1 MKEISYSTLGETWL
15 AALQEVVRA
24 GEIVGNETRELL
36 HLAVTFETADFE
48 DDPLLLRFGSAEHVE
63 QMRKVFF
70 SDAPNHFGHSYRDRI
85 RGPAGRSDL
94 SDAVELLR
102 RAPWSKRAVVVLT
115 MPGDGTVPCI
125 NAMQFLRRQ
134 EGLVATYFSRGQDM
148 FRKFYADGVCL
159 YEIARHVAASLEI
172 PLLSVSGFIVSAHVY
187 LQDTAE
193 IRDLLARVDS
203 LRCAT
208 ALPGGVA

>member
-1 MKEISYSTLGETWL
+1 MKEIRYPTLGETWL
-15 AALQEVVRA
+15 AALQEVACA
-24 GEIVGNETRELL
+24 GEIVGGETRELV
-36 HLAVTFETADFE
+36 HLAVTFETGEFEADR
-48 DDPLLLRFGSAEHVE
+48 LLLRFGSAEHVE

-70 SDAPNHFGHSYRDRI
+70 SDEPNLFRHSYRDRF

-94 SDAVELLR
+94 SDVVELLR
-102 RAPWSKRAVVVLT
+102 RTPWSKRAVVALT

-134 EGLVATYFSRGQDM
+134 EGLAATYFSRGQDM

-172 PLLSVSGFIVSAHVY
+172 PLLSVTGFIASAHVY
-187 LQDTAE
+187 LTDAAE
-193 IRDLLARVDS
+193 IRDLLVRVES
-203 LRCAT
+203 LQCAA
-208 ALPGGVA
+208 ALPGGIA